1 MTKNQK
7 PLYYIACLVPSP
19 LKGEIIGF
27 MKEIER
33 LVGAKHAQKSPPH
46 ITLYP
51 PFRIDENKE
60 VKVIQC
66 IEEIAKSIDSFEVE
80 LNGFSGFPPR
90 TFYVQPIENPELAI
104 LREKTLNEAGKV
116 IGVDI
121 SKLRARPLN
130 PHITIANRDLEKED
144 YPVLVKHFSTISF
157 KRKYEQNSISLLKH
171 NGKNWDVLATFIF
184 EPHL

>member
-19 LKGEIIGF
+19 VKGEIVDF

-51 PFRIDENKE
+51 PFRKGEDEE
-60 VKVIQC
+60 VKIIQC
-66 IEEIAKSIDSFEVE
+66 IEEIAKSTKVFEVS

-90 TFYVQPIENPELAI
+90 TFYVQPTENPDLAV
-104 LREKTLNEAGKV
+104 LRERTLHDVGSEINM
-116 IGVDI
+116 DI
-121 SKLRARPLN
+121 SKIQARPFN
-130 PHITIANRDLEKED
+130 PHITIANRDLEKDD
-144 YPVLVKHFSTISF
+144 YPSVVEYFSNISF
-157 KRKYEQNSISLLKH
+157 KREYAQNTISLLKH
-171 NGKNWDVLATFIF
+171 NGKNWDVQATFNF
-184 EPHL
+184 APR